1 MTPRTCQSS
10 MLSTAEHSRNANIRA
25 GELQNIQVQPDHSKF
40 PDQRGL
46 HSKTLCHRTS
56 KQNKIKSVYAWSPE
70 TAGLFMALLYNKAFF
85 MRLGFDCV
93 FDIRRGRAS
102 IFTLA
107 VLHHSSLE
115 GMCVSFGP
123 LSIVETARKHKAVF
137 SFCPSINVESQAGKQ
152 GELLSTAAKPVVSAP
167 GQVSGGTRPP

>member
-1 MTPRTCQSS
+1 
-10 MLSTAEHSRNANIRA
+10 MLSTAEHSGNASIQA
-25 GELQNIQVQPDHSKF
+25 GELQNIQVQPDLHSEF
-40 PDQRGL
+40 PDQQRL
-46 HSKTLCHRTS
+46 HSKTLCHKTS

-70 TAGLFMALLYNKAFF
+70 TAGLFLALLYNKAFF
-85 MRLGFDCV
+85 MRWGFDWV

-102 IFTLA
+102 IFTLT

-123 LSIVETARKHKAVF
+123 LGIVETARKHKAVF

-152 GELLSTAAKPVVSAP
+152 GVLLSTTAKPVVSAP